1 MHTQGSNMPTT
12 TFTTRIDQD
21 LKARLERIAR
31 LENRSASDVAN
42 RAIEAAVLEREAT
55 HELVDIGLQ
64 MVDDGWAQ
72 NRARRCETGCSLREI
87 SPSRSRIPR
96 RASQPRYERCLPGH
110 RRSRSA
116 LVQADL

>member
-1 MHTQGSNMPTT
+1 MPTT

-64 MVDDGWAQ
+64 MIDDGVG
-72 NRARRCETGCSLREI
+72 TV
-87 SPSRSRIPR
+87 SRKAVQGWLKSEEDIAFP
-96 RASQPRYERCLPGH
+96 QPDTPTR
-110 RRSRSA
+110 
-116 LVQADL
+116 